1 MFQFV
6 RMPLVIGGITT
17 AVVLSGIG
25 SSSGTGQLGSTL
37 VPAANLQS
45 WMMNDPVRSMGIT
58 IQTPPESTL
67 SLTSKLFPATP
78 NLGSVRLPL
87 SAVYDNPTLVT
98 QALPSPSPSVSVK
111 DPSDDLRF
119 TPPSPVPSPT
129 TATTTVQ
136 ALW

>member
-25 SSSGTGQLGSTL
+25 SSSGIGQLGSTL
-37 VPAANLQS
+37 VPGANSQS
-45 WMMNDPVRSMGIT
+45 LMMNDPVRSMGVT
-58 IQTPPESTL
+58 IQTPPQSTL
-67 SLTSKLFPATP
+67 SLTSKLFPGTP
-78 NLGSVRLPL
+78 NLGSVPLPL

-111 DPSDDLRF
+111 DPLDDLRF

-129 TATTTVQ
+129 TASTTVQ